1 MDKVIPNF
9 CIEYKKSLIASGVG
23 DVISFNER
31 EIKLKLEDG
40 GRVNITGDNL
50 KIVGFEKR
58 TGEFKLAGVVMS
70 VKFLGGAS
78 SPLAKLFK

>member
-9 CIEYKKSLIASGVG
+9 CIEYKKSLIASGIG

-40 GRVNITGDNL
+40 GRVNIAGD
-50 KIVGFEKR
+50 I
-58 TGEFKLAGVVMS
+58 KLAGVVLS

>member
-1 MDKVIPNF
+1 MDKVFPNF
-9 CIEYKKSLIASGVG
+9 CIEYKKSLIASSVG

-40 GRVNITGDNL
+40 GRVNIAGDNL

-58 TGEFKLAGVVMS
+58 TGEFKLAGVVLS